1 MKTLYVILFL
11 IVTSQTLAQHLVSGR
26 VTNKNGLPIQGAN
39 VYLEGT
45 YDGATTNAAGEFSF
59 STPETGEKILI
70 TSFLSY
76 ETFRIK
82 MQVAQMKHLHIK
94 LADDVTALDAVVL
107 SAGTFSAGDNS
118 RVSVL
123 KPLDVVTTAGVAG
136 DFIAALQTLPG
147 TQTVGEDG
155 RLFVRGG
162 TPGETGIFIDGMK
175 VFQPYTASA
184 QNLPSR
190 GRYSPFLFDGIT
202 FSTGGYAAEYGNALS
217 GVLLLNTINEP
228 TQTETNI
235 SLMSVGGG
243 IGHTQKWQNSSLSLN
258 TSYLN
263 LAPYLEIVK
272 NNEQANFTKPYQSLS
287 GEAVARKGSKNGLFK
302 AYAAYE
308 LSSFELLQPNIH
320 LKAPQLISLKNG
332 NFYTNFSYKGVFGN
346 GWSIYPGASFSYSI
360 NDLKIDE
367 TPLEDKEIAAH
378 FKLKLNKRFSS
389 RIKLNFGGEHV
400 FTTFSEGYASFPGT
414 KVDPH
419 FSAVFAESDLIFS
432 KNFAAKAGFRG
443 TYLDLQKEFFL
454 APRLALALKAGN
466 NGQIS
471 LAYGD
476 YWQQASTEV
485 LKYDRHLQ
493 PEKATH
499 TILNYQWTKPGYT
512 MRAEA
517 YHKSYSNLVK
527 YNTGSL
533 QMESDFSNTGAGFAR
548 GIDLFYRD
556 NKSINNLQ
564 FWLSYSFIIAKRN
577 FEDYPQ
583 PATPQ
588 FVANHAASIVTK
600 YWLGDWKSQLGFAY
614 NFASGR
620 PFQNPNLP
628 GFMNDRT
635 RSYGS
640 LNFNWAYL
648 LSPQKILY
656 FSVSN
661 LTGRQNVFNY
671 EYAASPNSEG
681 IFERHAIIPAADRF
695 FFVGFFWTISK
706 NKTSNQL
713 DNL

>member
-1 MKTLYVILFL
+1 
-11 IVTSQTLAQHLVSGR
+11 
-26 VTNKNGLPIQGAN
+26 
-39 VYLEGT
+39 
-45 YDGATTNAAGEFSF
+45 
-59 STPETGEKILI
+59 
-70 TSFLSY
+70 
-76 ETFRIK
+76 
-82 MQVAQMKHLHIK
+82 
-94 LADDVTALDAVVL
+94 
-107 SAGTFSAGDNS
+107 
-118 RVSVL
+118 
-123 KPLDVVTTAGVAG
+123 
-136 DFIAALQTLPG
+136 
-147 TQTVGEDG
+147 
-155 RLFVRGG
+155 
-162 TPGETGIFIDGMK
+162 
-175 VFQPYTASA
+175 
-184 QNLPSR
+184 
-190 GRYSPFLFDGIT
+190 
-202 FSTGGYAAEYGNALS
+202 
-217 GVLLLNTINEP
+217 
-228 TQTETNI
+228 
-235 SLMSVGGG
+235 
-243 IGHTQKWQNSSLSLN
+243 
-258 TSYLN
+258 
-263 LAPYLEIVK
+263 
-272 NNEQANFTKPYQSLS
+272 
-287 GEAVARKGSKNGLFK
+287 
-302 AYAAYE
+302 
-308 LSSFELLQPNIH
+308 
-320 LKAPQLISLKNG
+320 
-332 NFYTNFSYKGVFGN
+332 
-346 GWSIYPGASFSYSI
+346 
-360 NDLKIDE
+360 
-367 TPLEDKEIAAH
+367 
-378 FKLKLNKRFSS
+378 
-389 RIKLNFGGEHV
+389 
-400 FTTFSEGYASFPGT
+400 
-414 KVDPH
+414 
-419 FSAVFAESDLIFS
+419 
-432 KNFAAKAGFRG
+432 
-443 TYLDLQKEFFL
+443 
-454 APRLALALKAGN
+454 
-466 NGQIS
+466 
-471 LAYGD
+471 
-476 YWQQASTEV
+476 
-485 LKYDRHLQ
+485 
-493 PEKATH
+493 
-499 TILNYQWTKPGYT
+499 